1 MPLKTRGKQNKD
13 DLLWRSRV
21 DHTRSEAMR
30 VLASIKNG
38 TVDEN
43 DLDMLN
49 NFVQFSLALMQM
61 EGPKKWAL
69 AKMNAE
75 IMSLNNGN

>member
-1 MPLKTRGKQNKD
+1 MKRQA
-13 DLLWRSRV
+13 DLEFQV
-21 DHTRSEAMR
+21 KVAHTRAEAMR
-30 VLASIKNG
+30 VLRDIRRGYVNE
-38 TVDEN
+38 T
-43 DLDMLN
+43 DMDSLQ

-75 IMSLNNGN
+75 LMSLMREEKCPE